1 MSYAVCLHCAG
12 AERSEAVVSSAAE
25 EALKAGV
32 YDGAASS
39 SHQGGPAHVLLAYL
53 EQPFTDLRIGTY
65 RSCPCMKECQCC
77 DPHHCLVCVPELHAD
92 AQGKSVQKHENSVQG
107 HAQAYP
113 PVPLTCM
120 CTTQI

>member
-1 MSYAVCLHCAG
+1 MCCAG

-53 EQPFTDLRIGTY
+53 EQPFTDLRIATY
-65 RSCPCMKECQCC
+65 RSSRCTKDCHCC
-77 DPHHCLVCVPELHAD
+77 EPISVFCVPELHAD
-92 AQGKSVQKHENSVQG
+92 AQGKSVQKHEHSVQG
-107 HAQAYP
+107 LAQAYP
-113 PVPLTCM
+113 PVPFTCM
-120 CTTQI
+120 